1 MTFTARLVSIASKIL
16 VVAAVFVFVLA
27 LFTIGLVMYNE
38 TATGR
43 YENVIKTKMDIQS
56 VVSVVEEYKRDN
68 GRYPENLTSL
78 VGKYITKA
86 PSDIWYRPYRY
97 EYRPEN
103 DTYRVYTLGYGD
115 EVGGNLNQRDYD
127 NHTQWDLVY

>member
-16 VVAAVFVFVLA
+16 VVAAVCVFVLA

-68 GRYPENLTSL
+68 AMCYA
-78 VGKYITKA
+78 K
-86 PSDIWYRPYRY
+86 
-97 EYRPEN
+97 
-103 DTYRVYTLGYGD
+103 
-115 EVGGNLNQRDYD
+115 
-127 NHTQWDLVY
+127 